1 MRKGGWDGHSGLG
14 GHKEGRLFPVK
25 SVLKADREGFKAG
38 LAETISIYPKI
49 GFTKKGNTKKIVL
62 RHVKLKKKKKY
73 VYPKKGI

>member
-38 LAETISIYPKI
+38 LPETISIYPKI
-49 GFTKKGNTKKIVL
+49 RVYKK
-62 RHVKLKKKKKY
+62 REYKKKY
-73 VYPKKGI
+73 YYVM

>member
-38 LAETISIYPKI
+38 LPETI
-49 GFTKKGNTKKIVL
+49 
-62 RHVKLKKKKKY
+62 
-73 VYPKKGI
+73 